1 MTKLVTISIIFC
13 PKDSRPGIL
22 YGKPKIHK
30 PVANN
35 LPKFRPI
42 LFAINKPGY
51 NITKF

>member
-1 MTKLVTISIIFC
+1 MC
-13 PKDSRPGIL
+13 PEDSRPGIL